1 MKRRKVP
8 LRMCIGCRGMKP
20 KQELIRVVRGSDG
33 NIDIDLNGK
42 KPGRGAYICHDLQ
55 CFDKV
60 KKHNLLEH
68 TFHQKIGSNVYEN
81 LKNTLTEGDKD
92 I

>member
-20 KQELIRVVRGSDG
+20 KQELIRVVKSSGG

-42 KPGRGAYICHDLQ
+42 TPGRGAYICHDLQ
-55 CFDKV
+55 CFERI

-68 TFHQKIGSNVYEN
+68 TFNQKIDESIYEHIN
-81 LKNTLTEGDKD
+81 DLLIEGDKNQ
-92 I
+92 